1 MKLEKRSSGGE
12 GDMPP
17 VQEEKPAKSKP
28 VVVYI
33 MILFIAAFL
42 LMALSFLMHQRSN
55 TEALGQLQNSVSAMQ
70 ESTARSIIAG
80 GLSVR
85 QTEAL
90 VKRLTAEKKPVRT
103 PDPHEVDYVAE
114 AQRELTAQMGRGVKI
129 VTGRKKGRVEL
140 EYYGMDDLND
150 LLEALALIRLRRE
163 NDGQ

>member
-55 TEALGQLQNSVSAMQ
+55 TEAFGQLQNSVSAMQ
-70 ESTARSIIAG
+70 EVQANQEKIIELQEELNDAQKADEIFTILMG
-80 GLSVR
+80 
-85 QTEAL
+85 
-90 VKRLTAEKKPVRT
+90 
-103 PDPHEVDYVAE
+103 DEVDP
-114 AQRELTAQMGRGVKI
+114 
-129 VTGRKKGRVEL
+129 
-140 EYYGMDDLND
+140 
-150 LLEALALIRLRRE
+150 RRE
-163 NDGQ
+163 FIEQNAKFVKNLDI

>member
-1 MKLEKRSSGGE
+1 MTQEEAAQQVGKSRSAVTNALRLLSLTPAVRKLVEE
-12 GDMPP
+12 GKLSAGHARALLPLSP
-17 VQEEKPAKSKP
+17 TVQENAANA
-28 VVVYI
+28 VV
-33 MILFIAAFL
+33 
-42 LMALSFLMHQRSN
+42 
-55 TEALGQLQNSVSAMQ
+55 
-70 ESTARSIIAG
+70 AG

-114 AQRELTAQMGRGVKI
+114 AQRELTAQMGRSVKI